1 MMNHQETQWPRFE
14 VFKQDSPKKVHQAVG
29 SVHAP
34 DAEVALLSARN
45 VFVRRPK
52 AVSLWVAPAE
62 AIFSMTAQELEHHP
76 SWQEEEITEALPT
89 QPYLVFRKSSQRRTM
104 TFVDHIGE
112 VEAQSPKQAL
122 HLAIATFND
131 KPAWVWWIIP
141 QSAISQSEPDVFE
154 SWFAPAWDKRY
165 RHQSSYGSAKK
176 GRKKK

>member
-1 MMNHQETQWPRFE
+1 MNHQETQWPRFE
-14 VFKQDSPKKVHQAVG
+14 VFKQDSAKKAHEAVG

-62 AIFSMTAQELEHHP
+62 AIFSMTAQELEENP
-76 SWQEEEITEALPT
+76 SWQEEEITEAQPT
-89 QPYLVFRKSSQRRTM
+89 QPYAVFRKSSQRRGM

-122 HLAIATFND
+122 RQAIATFTD
-131 KPAWVWWIIP
+131 QPAWVWWIVP
-141 QSAISQSEPDVFE
+141 QSAISQSDPDAIE
-154 SWFAPAWDKRY
+154 SWFAPAWDKTY

-176 GRKKK
+176 KRKKK